1 MRTISAWVKRELDFF
16 LQMLILSVR
25 GDGHLGGDTVTNEEW
40 EQLKELYLESMGAEL
55 REERK
60 FQKLGQAEAESKTGV
75 SRATI
80 SDLERAKNWS
90 QASAWQYAV
99 GLGVPFSVIV
109 ARAERRF
116 EARRAGLSLPTLTA
130 YAV

>member
-25 GDGHLGGDTVTNEEW
+25 GDGHLGEDTVTNEEW

-116 EARRAGLSLPTLTA
+116 EERRAGMSLPMLTA

>member
-1 MRTISAWVKRELDFF
+1 MTE
-16 LQMLILSVR
+16 Q
-25 GDGHLGGDTVTNEEW
+25 EW
-40 EQLKELYLESMGAEL
+40 DSLKMLYLEAVGAEL

-60 FQKLGQAEAESKTGV
+60 HQKLGQAEAEEKTGV

-99 GLGVPFSVIV
+99 GLEVPFSVII

-116 EARRAGLSLPTLTA
+116 EERRIIAGLPALSA
-130 YAV
+130 YRAA

>member
-1 MRTISAWVKRELDFF
+1 
-16 LQMLILSVR
+16 MLILSVR
-25 GDGHLGGDTVTNEEW
+25 RGGYPGGETVTNEEW
-40 EQLKELYLESMGAEL
+40 EQLKNLYLESVGAEL

-60 FQKLGQAEAESKTGV
+60 FQKLGQAEAEEKTGV

-80 SDLERAKNWS
+80 SDLERARNWS

-116 EARRAGLSLPTLTA
+116 EERRAGLCLPALTA